1 MLKSWKI
8 EFVKHYERK
17 WNTLYILIYFIFNVY
32 LSMHSDFLH
41 SIFRI
46 LRPSQK
52 NPFKDLIEFNSKIK
66 CSVAF
71 LRPSAVP

>member
-1 MLKSWKI
+1 
-8 EFVKHYERK
+8 
-17 WNTLYILIYFIFNVY
+17 
-32 LSMHSDFLH
+32 MHSDFLH

-66 CSVAF
+66 CSLAF
-71 LRPSAVP
+71 LRSSAVPKPMC